1 MLSSMFTTLNL
12 DFLLKLLINTT
23 SITLLVF
30 GCYMKVFFRFKSS
43 TGDIAKVDKGNRD
56 HATSFLLFGMGVFT
70 VTKLLH
76 SAEISMGFAFGL
88 FAVFSMLRYRTESIS
103 VKEMTYLFLVIAM
116 SLLSAVSAT
125 SILELTILHAL
136 FLIGASLVETI
147 LSSPSLLIQEIQYEK
162 IENIKPQ
169 NYNLLIE
176 DLKKRTGLNVQS
188 VEIGTIDFLRD
199 TANLRVHHQ
208 ALSQAD
214 MSPHL
219 VKMQLSKSL

>member
-1 MLSSMFTTLNL
+1 MLNSIFTTLDT
-12 DFLLKLLINTT
+12 DFLIKLLINTA

-30 GCYMKVFFRFKSS
+30 GCYMKLFSQIKLEIKDS
-43 TGDIAKVDKGNRD
+43 AKVDKGNRD
-56 HATSFLLFGMGVFT
+56 HATSFLLFGIGVYA
-70 VTKLLH
+70 VTNLLH

-125 SILELTILHAL
+125 SYLELMLLHAL
-136 FLIGASLVETI
+136 FLIGASFVEVI
-147 LSSPSLLIQEIQYEK
+147 LSSPSLVVQEIQYEK

-169 NYNLLIE
+169 NYTLLIE
-176 DLKKRTGLNVQS
+176 DLKQRTGLNVQS

-199 TANLRVHHQ
+199 TANLRVHHLPLTPNTQ
-208 ALSQAD
+208 PSKLA
-214 MSPHL
+214 
-219 VKMQLSKSL
+219 KMQSI

>member
-1 MLSSMFTTLNL
+1 
-12 DFLLKLLINTT
+12 
-23 SITLLVF
+23 
-30 GCYMKVFFRFKSS
+30 MKVFFRFKSS

-88 FAVFSMLRYRTESIS
+88 LAVFSMLRYRTESIS

>member
-1 MLSSMFTTLNL
+1 MFSAIFTTLDS
-12 DFLLKLLINTT
+12 DFLIKLLINTC

-30 GCYMKVFFRFKSS
+30 GCYMKLLLQFNIPNSDVAR
-43 TGDIAKVDKGNRD
+43 VDKGNRD
-56 HATSFLLFGMGVFT
+56 HATSFLLFGIGVYA

-76 SAEISMGFAFGL
+76 SADISMGFAFGL

-125 SILELTILHAL
+125 SYLELIVLHAL
-136 FLIGASLVETI
+136 FLIAATFVETI
-147 LSSPSLLIQEIQYEK
+147 LSSPSLIIQEIQYEK

-169 NYNLLIE
+169 NNSLLIE
-176 DLKKRTGLNVQS
+176 DLKQRTGLNIQS

-208 ALSQAD
+208 PLSPKEVH
-214 MSPHL
+214 SR
-219 VKMQLSKSL
+219 VIKMQTL

>member
-1 MLSSMFTTLNL
+1 MLSSIFTTLDTN
-12 DFLLKLLINTT
+12 FLIKLLINTA

-30 GCYMKVFFRFKSS
+30 GCYMKLFSQLRVSNKD
-43 TGDIAKVDKGNRD
+43 TDKVDKGNRD
-56 HATSFLLFGMGVFT
+56 HATSFLLFGIGVYA
-70 VTKLLH
+70 VTNLLH

-125 SILELTILHAL
+125 SFLELIILHAL
-136 FLIGASLVETI
+136 FLLAASFVEAI
-147 LSSPSLLIQEIQYEK
+147 LSAPSLIVQEIQYEK

-169 NYNLLIE
+169 NHALLLE
-176 DLKKRTGLNVQS
+176 DLKQRTGLNVQS

-199 TANLRVHHQ
+199 TANLRVHHLPLIPN
-208 ALSQAD
+208 AEPSK
-214 MSPHL
+214 L
-219 VKMQLSKSL
+219 VKMHHI

>member
-1 MLSSMFTTLNL
+1 
-12 DFLLKLLINTT
+12 
-23 SITLLVF
+23 
-30 GCYMKVFFRFKSS
+30 MKVFFRFKSS

>member
-1 MLSSMFTTLNL
+1 
-12 DFLLKLLINTT
+12 
-23 SITLLVF
+23 
-30 GCYMKVFFRFKSS
+30 
-43 TGDIAKVDKGNRD
+43 
-56 HATSFLLFGMGVFT
+56 
-70 VTKLLH
+70 
-76 SAEISMGFAFGL
+76 
-88 FAVFSMLRYRTESIS
+88 
-103 VKEMTYLFLVIAM
+103 MTYLFLVIAM

>member
-1 MLSSMFTTLNL
+1 MLSSLFTSL
-12 DFLLKLLINTT
+12 DTEFLIKLLINTV

-30 GCYMKVFFRFKSS
+30 GCYMRFFQQLKTSS
-43 TGDIAKVDKGNRD
+43 HDESKIDKGNRE
-56 HATSFLLFGMGVFT
+56 HATSFLLFGIGVYA
-70 VTKLLH
+70 VTNLLH

-125 SILELTILHAL
+125 SYLELIILQAL
-136 FLIGASLVETI
+136 FLAGASFVETI
-147 LSSPSLLIQEIQYEK
+147 LSSPSLIVQEVQYEK

-169 NYNLLIE
+169 NHLLLIE
-176 DLKKRTGLNVQS
+176 DLKQRTGLNVQS

-199 TANLRVHHQ
+199 TASLRVHHLPI
-208 ALSQAD
+208 A
-214 MSPHL
+214 PHKAHTKL
-219 VKMQLSKSL
+219 VKMQSI